1 MKLFAT
7 VVASAAS
14 QGFYDYNLFNSASQ
28 PASNYGKY
36 GTVNGKT
43 SGTDLRSGNGRYCHA
58 TKDEITIHRWD
69 VSKNG
74 FFAHYNLVQ
83 CQGEE
88 LYCFMEERA
97 HFGQVIGIRAGC
109 AQMMNHPQVRRTRIG
124 SQQTYNNNREAFRKR
139 TFKNSEDQGNP
150 GTLVLGYGVGGCM
163 AMHVQNHDDI
173 TEPVLDNTLDAEV
186 NANNFFYPSWYQSQC
201 LRSASRATG
210 TGSWHDLLPF
220 GVSVCRACCVAGI
233 NTETDYHEDT
243 GASAPCNFLPYKQ
256 PAKGTD
262 LNERP
267 HIPFGYDFNCIEG
280 YAQNMAAVAALSHEY
295 LGVKGRGDI
304 AGATSA
310 DFTANLGGVSCTGGC
325 PNARQSD
332 QLTDAMRLAA
342 GGITYH
348 DPAADPNKIR
358 HYSCN
363 DVIRNVRSTCSTPV
377 DSVNQPGVM
386 QACTDDEW
394 YNSGADG
401 ICDGNISG
409 AVECYPKTFADSDK
423 IIGDTT
429 VTVSNAF
436 DFNAHTW
443 AGADASDCD
452 ICRNELVPRFDGVSF
467 DSGSKVNLFAMACDS
482 ATKRCDPM
490 AKSVID
496 MALNPNEITN
506 GPVG

>member
-28 PASNYGKY
+28 PASSYGKY

-43 SGTDLRSGNGRYCHA
+43 SGGDLRSGNGRFCHA

-74 FFAHYNLVQ
+74 FFSHYNLVQ

-109 AQMMNHPQVRRTRIG
+109 AQMMNHPQVRRTRVG

-139 TFKNSEDQGNP
+139 TFKNSGDSDS
-150 GTLVLGYGVGGCM
+150 LVLGYGVGGCM
-163 AMHVQNHDDI
+163 AMHVQNHDDL
-173 TEPVLDNTLDAEV
+173 TEPVLDATLDAEI

-201 LRSASRATG
+201 LRSASRAASTG
-210 TGSWHDLLPF
+210 NWHDLLPF

-233 NTETDYHEDT
+233 DTETDYHEDT
-243 GASAPCNFLPYKQ
+243 GDSAPCNFLPYKQ
-256 PAKGTD
+256 PARGTD
-262 LNERP
+262 KNERP
-267 HIPFGYDFNCIEG
+267 HIPFGYDFNCIQG
-280 YAQNMAAVAALSHEY
+280 YAQDMAAVAALSHEY
-295 LGVKGRGDI
+295 LGVKTKGDI
-304 AGATSA
+304 AGANDAAFTTS
-310 DFTANLGGVSCTGGC
+310 LGGVSCTVNC
-325 PNARQSD
+325 PNARQTD
-332 QLTDAMRLAA
+332 QLTDDMRLAA

-348 DPAADPNKIR
+348 DPVATKDKIR

-363 DVIRNVRSTCSTPV
+363 DVIRNVRSTCNTEIGNS
-377 DSVNQPGVM
+377 GVFE
-386 QACTDDEW
+386 ACTDAEW
-394 YNSGADG
+394 YASGPDG

-409 AVECYPKTFADSDK
+409 AVECYPKTFAQADK
-423 IIGDTT
+423 LIGDT

-436 DFNAHTW
+436 SFAAHTW
-443 AGADASDCD
+443 AGTDASDCD

-467 DSGSKVNLFAMACDS
+467 NSGSRVNLFAAACDS
-482 ATKRCDPM
+482 TTKRCDPM

-496 MALNPNEITN
+496 MALNPNEIA
-506 GPVG
+506 GQLG